1 MAEALWG
8 ERALLP
14 GLRVGHFTD
23 REALTG
29 CTVVL
34 VEEGA
39 VAAVDVRGAAP
50 GTRETDLLAP
60 ENTVERV
67 QAVLLTGGSAL
78 GLAAAEGVVRYLRER
93 GKGFPTPAGV
103 VPIVPAAVLYDLG
116 RGQAFRPPG
125 PEAGYGASLAAGGG
139 VAEGSVGAGTGA
151 VAGGV
156 KGGVGLAGYFLEEG
170 FRVVALAAVNSLGR
184 PFDPLTGRLYAEGLL
199 APEERALLPD
209 LSRYRGSPEDYRFPF
224 LLGQNTTL
232 AVVATDAPLTKA
244 QAKRLAIMAQDGLAR
259 ALRPAHTPLDGDLV
273 FALALGDGRGVEP
286 LLLLRLGAYAAD
298 ALSRAI
304 ARGVLLAEGVPGVLA
319 YRERVTGGPSEF

>member
-8 ERALLP
+8 EAALFP

-23 REALTG
+23 REARTG

-39 VAAVDVRGAAP
+39 VAAADVRGAAP
-50 GTRETDLLAP
+50 GTRETDLLLP

-67 QAVLLTGGSAL
+67 QAVLLTRGSAFGL
-78 GLAAAEGVVRYLRER
+78 GAADGVMDYLRER

-116 RGQAFRPPG
+116 RGEVFRPPG
-125 PEAGYGASLAAGGG
+125 REAGYRAALAASGA

-156 KGGVGLAGYFLEEG
+156 KGGFGLAGYRLEEG
-170 FRVVALAAVNSLGR
+170 YRVAALAAVNSLGR
-184 PFDPLTGRLYAEGLL
+184 PFDPATGRLYAEPFL
-199 APEERALLPD
+199 AEAERALLPD
-209 LSRYRGSPEDYRFPF
+209 LSRYRGFPEDYRFPL

-232 AVVATDAPLTKA
+232 GVVATDAPLTKA
-244 QAKRLAIMAQDGLAR
+244 EAKRLAIMAQDGLAR

-273 FALALGDGRGVEP
+273 FALALGEGRGVGP
-286 LLLLRLGAYAAD
+286 MALLRLGAYAAD
-298 ALSRAI
+298 ALARAI
-304 ARGVLLAEGVPGVLA
+304 ARAVLLAEGMPGVPA
-319 YRERVTGGPSEF
+319 YREVVG

>member
-8 ERALLP
+8 EAALLP
-14 GLRVGHFTD
+14 GFRVGHFTD
-23 REALTG
+23 REARTG

-50 GTRETDLLAP
+50 GTRETDLLLP

-67 QAVLLTGGSAL
+67 QAVCLTGGSAFGL
-78 GLAAAEGVVRYLRER
+78 GAADGVMDYLREK

-103 VPIVPAAVLYDLG
+103 VPIVPAAVIFDLG
-116 RGQAFRPPG
+116 RGEVFRPPG
-125 PEAGYGASLAAGGG
+125 REAGYRASLAASLG

-156 KGGVGLAGYFLEEG
+156 KGGFGLAGYRLEEG
-170 FRVVALAAVNSLGR
+170 FRVVALAVVNSLGR

-199 APEERALLPD
+199 AEEERALLPD
-209 LSRYRGSPEDYRFPF
+209 LSRYRGAPEDYRYPL

-232 AVVATDAPLTKA
+232 GVVATDAPLTKA
-244 QAKRLAIMAQDGLAR
+244 EARRLAIMAQDGLSR

-273 FALALGDGRGVEP
+273 FALALGDGKGVGP
-286 LLLLRLGAYAAD
+286 MALLRLGAYAAD
-298 ALSRAI
+298 ALARAI
-304 ARGVLLAEGVPGVLA
+304 ARAVLLAEGMPGVLA
-319 YRERVTGGPSEF
+319 YREFVG

>member
-78 GLAAAEGVVRYLRER
+78 GLAAADGEVRSPR
-93 GKGFPTPAGV
+93 GRGRGFPTPAGA
-103 VPIVPAAVLYDLG
+103 VPIGPAAVLYGLG

-125 PEAGYGASLAAGGG
+125 AEAGYGASLAAGGG

-156 KGGVGLAGYFLEEG
+156 KGGVGLAGYLLEEG
-170 FRVVALAAVNSLGR
+170 FRVMALAAVNSLGR

-209 LSRYRGSPEDYRFPF
+209 LSRYRGSPEDYRLPF

-298 ALSRAI
+298 ALARAI
-304 ARGVLLAEGVPGVLA
+304 ARGVLLAEGVAGVPA
-319 YRERVTGGPSEF
+319 YRERVAGGPSEF

>member
-78 GLAAAEGVVRYLRER
+78 GLAAADGVVRYLRER
-93 GKGFPTPAGV
+93 GKGFPTPAGA

-116 RGQAFRPPG
+116 RGQAFG
-125 PEAGYGASLAAGGG
+125 PRGAEAGYGAALAAGGG
-139 VAEGSVGAGTGA
+139 VAEGGVGAGTGA

-156 KGGVGLAGYFLEEG
+156 KGGVGLAGYLLEEG
-170 FRVVALAAVNSLGR
+170 FRVMALAAVNSLGR

-209 LSRYRGSPEDYRFPF
+209 LSRYRGSPEDYRLPF

-298 ALSRAI
+298 ALARAI
-304 ARGVLLAEGVPGVLA
+304 ARGVLLAEGVAGVPA
-319 YRERVTGGPSEF
+319 YRERVAGGPSEF

>member
-78 GLAAAEGVVRYLRER
+78 GLAAADGVVRYLRER
-93 GKGFPTPAGV
+93 GKGFPTPAGA

-116 RGQAFRPPG
+116 RGQAFGPPG
-125 PEAGYGASLAAGGG
+125 AGAGCGASLAAGGG

-156 KGGVGLAGYFLEEG
+156 KGGVGLAGYLLEEG
-170 FRVVALAAVNSLGR
+170 FRVMALAAVNSLGR

-209 LSRYRGSPEDYRFPF
+209 LSRYRGSPEDYRLPF

-298 ALSRAI
+298 ALARAI
-304 ARGVLLAEGVPGVLA
+304 ARGVLLAEGVAGVPA
-319 YRERVTGGPSEF
+319 YRERVAGGPSEF

>member
-8 ERALLP
+8 GKALP
-14 GLRVGHFTD
+14 SGLRVGHFTD
-23 REALTG
+23 RKARTG

-39 VAAVDVRGAAP
+39 VAAADVRGAAP
-50 GTRETDLLAP
+50 GTRETDLLQP

-67 QAVLLTGGSAL
+67 QAVLLTGGSAF
-78 GLAAAEGVVRYLRER
+78 GLAAADGVVRYLRER
-93 GKGFPTPAGV
+93 GKGFPTPGGV

-116 RGQAFRPPG
+116 RGEVFSPPG
-125 PEAGYGASLAAGGG
+125 AEAGYGACLAASEE

-156 KGGVGLAGYFLEEG
+156 KGGVGLAGYLLEEG
-170 FRVVALAAVNSLGR
+170 YRVMALAAVNSLGR
-184 PFDPLTGRLYAEGLL
+184 PFDPLTGRLYAEAFL
-199 APEERALLPD
+199 APEERRLLPD

-224 LLGQNTTL
+224 LPGQNTTL

-244 QAKRLAIMAQDGLAR
+244 QAKRLAIMAHDGLAR
-259 ALRPAHTPLDGDLV
+259 ALRPAHTPLDGDAV

-286 LLLLRLGAYAAD
+286 MGLLRLGAYAAD
-298 ALSRAI
+298 ALARAI
-304 ARGVLLAEGVPGVLA
+304 ARGVLLAEGFPGVPA
-319 YRERVTGGPSEF
+319 YREHVGD

>member
-1 MAEALWG
+1 MHRG
-8 ERALLP
+8 SGGRGGGGGGGRA
-14 GLRVGHFTD
+14 
-23 REALTG
+23 
-29 CTVVL
+29 
-34 VEEGA
+34 
-39 VAAVDVRGAAP
+39 GAAP

-78 GLAAAEGVVRYLRER
+78 GLAAADGVVRYLRER
-93 GKGFPTPAGV
+93 GKGLPHAR
-103 VPIVPAAVLYDLG
+103 G
-116 RGQAFRPPG
+116 RGAHRARRGALRPGAGEAFRPPG
-125 PEAGYGASLAAGGG
+125 PEAGYGACLAAGSE

-156 KGGVGLAGYFLEEG
+156 KGGVGLAGYLLEEG
-170 FRVVALAAVNSLGR
+170 FRVMALAAVNSLGR

-244 QAKRLAIMAQDGLAR
+244 QAKRLAIMAQDGLAWAPPPR
-259 ALRPAHTPLDGDLV
+259 PHPFGRGPGLRPGPG
-273 FALALGDGRGVEP
+273 GR
-286 LLLLRLGAYAAD
+286 
-298 ALSRAI
+298 
-304 ARGVLLAEGVPGVLA
+304 ARG
-319 YRERVTGGPSEF
+319 GPHDPPPPWGLRR